1 MKRLLYATLLTAIF
15 GSTCFSQGIVRLY
28 NGKAPGSEDWNYKE
42 IEYPAPGGQGKMV
55 RNVVDPTLTVYLPEK
70 SINTG
75 TAVVI
80 CPGGGNIWLS
90 YSSEGTDV
98 AEWLEKKG
106 VAAFVL
112 KYRLNH
118 TPESEEEFNIFVR
131 NFFSRIA
138 PPANTL
144 NAPAATTGAPVA
156 AESATRSNPI
166 SNDLGGKDGLKA
178 MQFVREHAQEY
189 GVDPKKVG
197 MIGFSAGAG
206 VTMYVILN
214 STADQQPNFASP
226 IYGGWLG
233 DSKVPENAPPIFICA
248 AADDAI
254 SNGLPDLYKIWRG
267 AGKSAEIHIY
277 SKGGHGFGMAKNGL
291 PVNNWI
297 ERFYEWIK
305 VSGF

>member
-1 MKRLLYATLLTAIF
+1 MKKILYVVLLFALQATN
-15 GSTCFSQGIVRLY
+15 SFSQKTLRLY
-28 NGKAPGSEDWNYKE
+28 EGKAPGSEDWNYKE
-42 IEYPAPGGQGKMV
+42 IEFTAPGGSGKMV

-70 SINTG
+70 SIATG

-90 YSSEGTDV
+90 FSSEGTDV
-98 AEWLEKKG
+98 AEWLAKKG
-106 VAAFVL
+106 IAAFVL

-118 TPESEEEFNIFVR
+118 TPEGEEEFNKFVQD
-131 NFFSRIA
+131 FFSRMAA
-138 PPANTL
+138 PPSASKD
-144 NAPAATTGAPVA
+144 ASAAPVV
-156 AESATRSNPI
+156 RQNPI
-166 SNDLGGKDGLKA
+166 SNNFGGDDGIKA
-178 MQFVREHAQEY
+178 MKYVREHAGEY
-189 GVDPKKVG
+189 GIDPKKVG
-197 MIGFSAGAG
+197 VMGFSAGAA

-214 STADQQPNFASP
+214 SAPDQQADFAAP

-233 DSKVPENAPPIFICA
+233 DSKVPDNAPPLFTLA

-254 SNGLPDLYKIWRG
+254 SAGLPDLFKAWRA
-267 AGKSAEIHIY
+267 AGKSAELHIY

-297 ERFYEWIK
+297 ERFNDWLK